1 MKQFRVSILALAAL
15 VVWLVPLAGDAQ
27 QAEFKVDTLLSVDK
41 LTPNAH
47 FRLAVV
53 IDVAEHWHINANPAS
68 AEGLIPTTLTLQ
80 PPASI
85 VIDRITYPKGTRTKV
100 AWNDE
105 PVALYAGRT
114 ILFAEGHVTADAQ
127 TGP

>member
-1 MKQFRVSILALAAL
+1 MKRRRLSVLALTAL
-15 VVWLVPLAGDAQ
+15 AIWFLPLTGHAQ
-27 QAEFKVDTLLSVDK
+27 QAEFKVDAFLSVDK

-53 IDVAEHWHINANPAS
+53 IDVAEHWHVNANPAN

-85 VIDRITYPKGTRTKV
+85 VIDRIVYPKGVTTK
-100 AWNDE
+100 
-105 PVALYAGRT
+105 
-114 ILFAEGHVTADAQ
+114 
-127 TGP
+127 